1 MAYAHVLLVVLV
13 IVLVLSLFGRN
24 NMLNPKIKL
33 KVFFFFFATKEMVP
47 LFFYARVQSLDLA
60 AQSILCHHEHLLTS

>member
-33 KVFFFFFATKEMVP
+33 KVFFFFLLQKKWSP
-47 LFFYARVQSLDLA
+47 YFFTLESKV
-60 AQSILCHHEHLLTS
+60 